1 MASFATYPDLKGK
14 VAIITGIGQ
23 SGTLKTASW
32 GNGASI
38 ARGLAQNG
46 VKIIGCDLNL
56 KAAKFTAS
64 RIQAEGSHACHVVA
78 ADVTSASSVQ
88 MVVDTA
94 MAMYGQIDILINNV
108 GMPALGD
115 AGSLSEEVWDQQIN
129 LNLKSVYLTCHAV
142 LPIMEKQGSGVVVNN
157 ASIAGIRYIGKPQV
171 AYSAA
176 KAAVLQFTKV
186 TAVGYATRGVRL
198 NCVVPGLMLT
208 PLVEAMEKS
217 QKDGERELFRKIT
230 QHNVPTKAMGSS
242 SDIAHATLFLASESA
257 KYITGQSLII
267 DGGITSSTGTGF
279 KL

>member
-1 MASFATYPDLKGK
+1 MATFASYPDLKGK

-23 SGTLKTASW
+23 SGKLETVSW
-32 GNGASI
+32 GNGAAI
-38 ARGLAQNG
+38 AYGLAQNG

-56 KAAKFTAS
+56 EAARYTAS
-64 RIQAEGSHACHVVA
+64 RIQAKFGDVCHVVT
-78 ADVTSASSVQ
+78 ADVTSATSVQ
-88 MVVDTA
+88 NVVDAA
-94 MAMYGQIDILINNV
+94 MAMYGRIDILINNV

-115 AGSLSEEVWDQQIN
+115 AGSLSEDVRDQQIR
-129 LNLKSVYLTCHAV
+129 LNLKSVYLMCHAV

-157 ASIAGIRYIGKPQV
+157 ASIAGIRYVGKPQA

-176 KAAVLQFTKV
+176 KAAVLHFTKV

-208 PLVEAMEKS
+208 PLVEAMEHS
-217 QKDGERELFRKIT
+217 QKDGEREMFRKIT
-230 QHNVPTKAMGSS
+230 QHNVPTKTMGDS
-242 SDIAHATLFLASESA
+242 SDVAHATIFLASESA
-257 KYITGQSLII
+257 KYITGQNLVI